1 MNKKIRNISTEFKQ
15 KKKRI
20 KKGKTRNKEWIMKY
34 PRGNRVK
41 WLSGEKLEACPLR
54 SGMKQGCPVSP
65 LSFGHATQL
74 VGSWFPVQGLE
85 PGSENAES

>member
-1 MNKKIRNISTEFKQ
+1 MKFSVSKQ
-15 KKKRI
+15 DMPVFDDEI
-20 KKGKTRNKEWIMKY
+20 LN
-34 PRGNRVK
+34 P
-41 WLSGEKLEACPLR
+41 SPLR